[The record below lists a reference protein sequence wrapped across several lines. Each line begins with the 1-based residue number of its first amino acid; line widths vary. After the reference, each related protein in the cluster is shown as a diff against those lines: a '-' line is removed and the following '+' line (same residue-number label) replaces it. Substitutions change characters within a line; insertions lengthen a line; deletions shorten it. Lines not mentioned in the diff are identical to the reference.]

1 MRKVIALYT
10 KKEKLQLLNQSLSQI
25 VVNAVNNNNNNNIV
39 NKDKENY
46 PEDCIGIIKSVV
58 PEATDVTVN
67 PIKFRVKTLDGVIT
81 VTFKDGSFVEV

>member
-1 MRKVIALYT
+1 MRKVITLYT

-25 VVNAVNNNNNNNIV
+25 VVNAVDNTV
-39 NKDKENY
+39 NKDKANY

-67 PIKFRVKTLDGVIT
+67 PIKFMVKTLDGIIT
-81 VTFKDGSFVEV
+81 VTFNDGSFVEV

>member
-25 VVNAVNNNNNNNIV
+25 VVNAVNNNIV

-67 PIKFRVKTLDGVIT
+67 PIKFRVKTLDGVTT

>member
-25 VVNAVNNNNNNNIV
+25 VVNAVNNNIV

-58 PEATDVTVN
+58 PEAIDVIVN

>member
-1 MRKVIALYT
+1 MRKVITLYT

-25 VVNAVNNNNNNNIV
+25 VVNAVDNTV
-39 NKDKENY
+39 NKDKANY

-58 PEATDVTVN
+58 SEATDVTVN
-67 PIKFRVKTLDGVIT
+67 PIKFRVKTLDGIIT

>member
-1 MRKVIALYT
+1 MSKVITLYT

-25 VVNAVNNNNNNNIV
+25 VVSAVDNTV
-39 NKDKENY
+39 NKDKANY
-46 PEDCIGIIKSVV
+46 PDDCIGIIKSVV
-58 PEATDVTVN
+58 PEATDVNVN

>member
-1 MRKVIALYT
+1 MCKVITLYT

-25 VVNAVNNNNNNNIV
+25 VVNAVDNTV
-39 NKDKENY
+39 NKDKANY

-58 PEATDVTVN
+58 LEATDVTVN
-67 PIKFRVKTLDGVIT
+67 PIKFRVKTLDGIIT

>member
-25 VVNAVNNNNNNNIV
+25 VVNAVNNIV

-46 PEDCIGIIKSVV
+46 LEDCIGIIKSVV
-58 PEATDVTVN
+58 PEATGVTVN

>member
-1 MRKVIALYT
+1 MRKVITLYT

-25 VVNAVNNNNNNNIV
+25 VVSAVDNTV
-39 NKDKENY
+39 NKDKANY
-46 PEDCIGIIKSVV
+46 PDDCIGIIKSVV
-58 PEATDVTVN
+58 PEATSVAVN

>member
-25 VVNAVNNNNNNNIV
+25 VVNAVNNNIV

-46 PEDCIGIIKSVV
+46 LEDCIGIIKSVV

-81 VTFKDGSFVEV
+81 VTFNDGSFVEV

>member
-25 VVNAVNNNNNNNIV
+25 VVNAVNNIV

-46 PEDCIGIIKSVV
+46 PEDCIVIIKSVV
-58 PEATDVTVN
+58 PEAIDVTVN